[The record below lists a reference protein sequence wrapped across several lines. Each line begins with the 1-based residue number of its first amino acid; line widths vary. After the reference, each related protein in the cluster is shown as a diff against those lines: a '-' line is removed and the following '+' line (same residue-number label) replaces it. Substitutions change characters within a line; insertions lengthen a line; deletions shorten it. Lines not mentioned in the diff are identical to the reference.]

1 MRHHGDTDP
10 VIFHLGRDPGEKFPL
25 GKNSQ
30 DYKRALA
37 SISNIVKSRQLM
49 NTAYKS
55 DKIDLLQN
63 IDRGW
68 HQVSLSWRF
77 VTRLW
82 WTGHLPDVRWNFF
95 TLFFWSQILRTIL
108 FTGTR
113 PVPAQAGV
121 SALQVLLATL
131 GCSVYSELFRLQHS
145 CTIAI
150 FLLFCC
156 TLIFSEIQN

>member
-1 MRHHGDTDP
+1 MSGIDHCPGSFVENVTTTDMRHHGDTDP

-63 IDRGW
+63 IDRG
-68 HQVSLSWRF
+68 
-77 VTRLW
+77 
-82 WTGHLPDVRWNFF
+82 
-95 TLFFWSQILRTIL
+95 
-108 FTGTR
+108 
-113 PVPAQAGV
+113 
-121 SALQVLLATL
+121 
-131 GCSVYSELFRLQHS
+131 
-145 CTIAI
+145 
-150 FLLFCC
+150 
-156 TLIFSEIQN
+156 